1 MYMELGSEC
10 SVSDPETDTRC
21 AGPGDRIVPIASAT
35 RASHRIYQLSIIS
48 WAQKNPENATGMAED
63 AQSERQARAAAH
75 ANTSIM

>member
-1 MYMELGSEC
+1 MYGWNWVRNAAYPTLKPTQD
-10 SVSDPETDTRC
+10 VL
-21 AGPGDRIVPIASAT
+21 
-35 RASHRIYQLSIIS
+35 ASHRIYQS